1 MTAREHQP
9 ATRPGVGEDEWDIE
23 RLDVRSHLERI
34 GYHGEPTVSVE
45 TLRALHRAHVTAIP
59 FENLDIVLG
68 RPIALELDA
77 VADKLLRRSRGG
89 YCFEHSLLFAALLER
104 LGFPLTRLI
113 ARVGP
118 EGTRPGP
125 RSHMMLRVEVGGAAW
140 LADVGFGAG
149 FLEPIPLH
157 HDAIVQQGEWRYRVA
172 RRASHE
178 WTLSSWQRDGW
189 SAMYAF
195 TLEPQHHIDYE
206 VANHFTATHPDS
218 PFVGQPVVLG
228 PGAGQRLGLVG
239 RELRTTHPDGTVERR
254 GLDGAELRSLLSDH
268 FAIAL
273 TEEELALLATPTAS

>member
-9 ATRPGVGEDEWDIE
+9 ATLPDVSEDEWDVE
-23 RLDVRSHLERI
+23 RLDVGSHLERI
-34 GYHGEPTVSVE
+34 GYQGEPTVSVE

-59 FENLDIVLG
+59 FENLDIVL
-68 RPIALELDA
+68 
-77 VADKLLRRSRGG
+77 
-89 YCFEHSLLFAALLER
+89 LER

-113 ARVGP
+113 ARVGSDA
-118 EGTRPGP
+118 TRPGP
-125 RSHMMLRVEVGGAAW
+125 RTHMMLRVEVDGAAW

-149 FLEPIPLH
+149 VLEPIPLH
-157 HDAIVQQGEWRYRVA
+157 HDAIAQQGDWRYRVA
-172 RRASHE
+172 RRGSDE

-228 PGAGQRLGLVG
+228 PGPGPRIGLVG

-254 GLDGAELRSLLSDH
+254 GSTRRSC
-268 FAIAL
+268 A
-273 TEEELALLATPTAS
+273 AS